1 MRQRLGSAAVSL
13 CSRERERVL
22 FESLLTR
29 ADDYT
34 LQQLLGRPAVKLIR
48 VLSSEAMSM
57 DLLRRAL
64 LSLHSPADLLVERES
79 RGQLIELLKPDEA
92 RTLTEL
98 LGVNGP
104 DPYRTLTEMQVR
116 RASQRERDLL
126 SFFGVPVP
134 SRQEE
139 GRPPKAEPTVPA
151 YPLFAHQRRA
161 LREVQGY
168 LSQHPRRVVLHMP
181 TGAGKTRVAM
191 NAIAEHLRMNEP
203 SLVVWLAY
211 SEELCDQAADE
222 FLSTWGALGDRETN
236 IYRFWGSHDF
246 EVGAARDGLVVAGL
260 AKLFSAAK
268 GSIAFIDALRLKTS
282 LVVMDE
288 AHQSVADTYST
299 LLDVLLASPDTTALL
314 GLTATP
320 GRTWNEPSEDEKLA
334 KYFARQKVT
343 LRVPGYDNPLEY
355 LIDEGYLAR
364 PTFEPVLYQP
374 GSEITLEDV
383 AAIERHFDIPDRIV
397 RKLEGDEQRNL
408 AVLRKVEELVKRHK
422 RILVFAASVEHSNL
436 LAAVLRARGVEAA
449 SITGTTPAEE
459 RATLIAAFRSD
470 SPDVRVLCNYGVL
483 TTGFDAPK
491 TSAAVIARPTRSLVL
506 YSQMVGRAIRGPRAG
521 GNAVAEVF
529 TIQDPHLP
537 GFGSIADAFVNWED
551 VWSHA

>member
-1 MRQRLGSAAVSL
+1 M
-13 CSRERERVL
+13 L

-92 RTLTEL
+92 RTLSEL

-116 RASQRERDLL
+116 RTSQRERDLL

-134 SRQEE
+134 TRQDEA
-139 GRPPKAEPTVPA
+139 RAPAAEPTLPA
-151 YPLFAHQRRA
+151 YPLFDHQRRT

-168 LSQHPRRVVLHMP
+168 LSRHPRRVVLHMP

-246 EVGAARDGLVVAGL
+246 DVGAASDGLVVAGL

-383 AAIERHFDIPDRIV
+383 AAIERHFDIPDRII

-408 AVLRKVEELVKRHK
+408 AVLRKVEELVKRHR

-436 LAAVLRARGVEAA
+436 LAAVLRARGVHAA
-449 SITGTTPAEE
+449 SITGTTPADE
-459 RATLIAAFRSD
+459 RASLIASFRSD
-470 SPDVRVLCNYGVL
+470 SSDVRVLCNYGVL

-506 YSQMVGRAIRGPRAG
+506 YSQMIGRAIRGPRAG

-537 GFGSIADAFVNWED
+537 GFGNIADAFVNWED

>member
-1 MRQRLGSAAVSL
+1 VAA
-13 CSRERERVL
+13 
-22 FESLLTR
+22 
-29 ADDYT
+29 
-34 LQQLLGRPAVKLIR
+34 
-48 VLSSEAMSM
+48 
-57 DLLRRAL
+57 
-64 LSLHSPADLLVERES
+64 
-79 RGQLIELLKPDEA
+79 
-92 RTLTEL
+92 
-98 LGVNGP
+98 
-104 DPYRTLTEMQVR
+104 
-116 RASQRERDLL
+116 AS
-126 SFFGVPVP
+126 
-134 SRQEE
+134 
-139 GRPPKAEPTVPA
+139 
-151 YPLFAHQRRA
+151 
-161 LREVQGY
+161 
-168 LSQHPRRVVLHMP
+168 
-181 TGAGKTRVAM
+181 
-191 NAIAEHLRMNEP
+191 
-203 SLVVWLAY
+203 
-211 SEELCDQAADE
+211 
-222 FLSTWGALGDRETN
+222 
-236 IYRFWGSHDF
+236 
-246 EVGAARDGLVVAGL
+246 DGLVVAGL

-383 AAIERHFDIPDRIV
+383 AAIERHFDIPDRII

-408 AVLRKVEELVKRHK
+408 AVLRKVEELVKRHR

-436 LAAVLRARGVEAA
+436 LAAVLRARGVDAA
-449 SITGTTPAEE
+449 SITGTTPADE
-459 RATLIAAFRSD
+459 RASLIASFRSD
-470 SPDVRVLCNYGVL
+470 SPEVRVLCNYGVL

-506 YSQMVGRAIRGPRAG
+506 YSQMIGRAIRGPRAG

-537 GFGSIADAFVNWED
+537 GFGNIADAFVNWED